1 MASTCKYFDEDAV
14 FRVNRRGLI
23 DFGLVIENSE
33 FISSDEEDLD
43 EVELPEWERMK
54 RGHVRVAWHPKG
66 QEEVLPEKKVKLYD
80 RSLMPGDVVRRLIKG
95 KDTQLGYCRNTHV
108 LAAVQLIGT
117 KQVIPDINSKDLIPL
132 EEFSADIAVF
142 LDSWVGMVKIVKSD
156 ITVQCNDGSRCVLS
170 DDDAFNLDDILDKR
184 DRTSEYRKY
193 SFYPGQQ
200 LWGPVHCFDKCKWLT
215 LNKEMSALLSKPTK
229 NIRVTVEEV
238 KVISIGVQWLCRAY
252 CEGNTISTEIEQPK
266 FLIQGEDLLR
276 VKMMHVF
283 EPCAL
288 QIGDRNFYVIKESDK
303 IITLEEWKQTLTK
316 SLCPDKVLINSSAK
330 EPENA
335 DTDIVE
341 ETSSD
346 VLNIEQQNNI
356 NQNESDFESVDEDE
370 EGNTSDSASQSS
382 YSTSSS
388 VDIGKKGSKSKSR
401 KGPSLATKMLKK
413 KKLKRA
419 RKKLLQDLLPLKT
432 GDRVVTET
440 LVTKTN
446 ADVVW
451 QDGSIEEEIPS
462 AALYPVHHLDGHEFF
477 PGDFVI
483 ENKDSPRPHEYGVVK
498 KVDHTGRTA
507 LVTWM
512 KTYLA
517 GSEPVPEELNNQEV
531 SVYDIKDHPDFRY
544 RPGSCVIRVANFQV
558 GVHSDTDP
566 YCTAGQVIDVYS
578 SGQVQ
583 VSWVSGR
590 TSLCYPQELYR
601 VGEYDS
607 DDLWGDDESF
617 GDEDNDSWE
626 TESEGSIF
634 GGEDGEKEGEDD
646 KKAEKAIKTDKIEEK
661 PLSTEDTKTLR
672 EKLLANIE
680 KLRAGM
686 ARLEEVFTQNPTLQ
700 TSTVMRKLLELY
712 KHCRL
717 LDQLLGTCYF
727 HERHLQYLVDRLRQR
742 GRINSAQ
749 HVADQISRLFSVIDS
764 EITDESG
771 IDARVENSVNLDT
784 NDAIKDIQHELES
797 KINIEKEEIEI
808 ENGIDM
814 KNRNQN
820 ELISPTSV
828 NSSEPRN
835 VCRQLCSIL
844 KSRLLK
850 AHEDVEQRF
859 GMSANSANSAL
870 LAVNDALTISEEQE
884 LKKESPPEEQE
895 LVQEQPTTVNED
907 SGKVVDKLELMD
919 TAGQGIFSL
928 LDSVPDSHKYKLSIL
943 QPTDPRAFFRTV
955 KKEIELFKTSLPEGI
970 IVKSFEDRM
979 DLYSVLIKGPKRTPY
994 EDGIFLFD
1002 FQLPADYPKIPPLCH
1017 YISYCSDR
1025 LNPNLYEGGKV
1036 CVSLLGTWGG
1046 KGTEMWCSST
1056 SSLLQVIISIQGL
1069 ILVSEPYFNE
1079 AGYERQRGT
1088 QLGRENS
1095 RMYNEMVV
1103 LKLIQSMSK
1112 LIQNPPESFQ
1122 QEILEH
1128 FSQHSLR
1135 LVNRLEHW
1143 LEISDNWNIDHPT
1156 SPTSPTLFKEM
1167 YSKNETFQHTQVNLP
1182 EFPLIPA
1189 SKGFCLT
1196 LKKSLSSFKEIL
1208 SSAGIKLS

>member
-288 QIGDRNFYVIKESDK
+288 QIGDRNFYVIKESEK

-330 EPENA
+330 EPEDA

-517 GSEPVPEELNNQEV
+517 GSEPVPEVLNNQEV

-544 RPGSCVIRVANFQV
+544 RPGSCVIRVANFQ
-558 GVHSDTDP
+558 DTDP

-814 KNRNQN
+814 KNKNQN

-884 LKKESPPEEQE
+884 LKKESPLEEQE

-979 DLYSVLIKGPKRTPY
+979 
-994 EDGIFLFD
+994 
-1002 FQLPADYPKIPPLCH
+1002 
-1017 YISYCSDR
+1017 
-1025 LNPNLYEGGKV
+1025 
-1036 CVSLLGTWGG
+1036 VSN
-1046 KGTEMWCSST
+1046 
-1056 SSLLQVIISIQGL
+1056 
-1069 ILVSEPYFNE
+1069 Y
-1079 AGYERQRGT
+1079 
-1088 QLGRENS
+1088 
-1095 RMYNEMVV
+1095 
-1103 LKLIQSMSK
+1103 
-1112 LIQNPPESFQ
+1112 
-1122 QEILEH
+1122 
-1128 FSQHSLR
+1128 
-1135 LVNRLEHW
+1135 
-1143 LEISDNWNIDHPT
+1143 
-1156 SPTSPTLFKEM
+1156 
-1167 YSKNETFQHTQVNLP
+1167 
-1182 EFPLIPA
+1182 
-1189 SKGFCLT
+1189 
-1196 LKKSLSSFKEIL
+1196 
-1208 SSAGIKLS
+1208 